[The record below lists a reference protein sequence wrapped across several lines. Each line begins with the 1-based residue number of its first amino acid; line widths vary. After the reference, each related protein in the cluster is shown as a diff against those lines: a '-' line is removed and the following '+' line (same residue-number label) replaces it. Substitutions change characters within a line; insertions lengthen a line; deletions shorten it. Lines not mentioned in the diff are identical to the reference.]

1 MKSYLHSSKLAPS
14 PGPILFKVFVTNRVI
29 DRISRDVN
37 RPFERIG
44 LLMGTLE
51 DQSLWINDIIPGGN
65 ETTEVS
71 CVFPPQRLAQVAN
84 DIVQGKIEGRIVGW
98 YHSHPGHGL
107 FLSQTDLET
116 HLQFYQFSPYAVSLV
131 ADPKSSEFGIWIYEN
146 GIGVVQ
152 LPSNYI
158 HII

>member
-1 MKSYLHSSKLAPS
+1 
-14 PGPILFKVFVTNRVI
+14 
-29 DRISRDVN
+29 
-37 RPFERIG
+37 
-44 LLMGTLE
+44 MGALE
-51 DQSLWINDIIPGGN
+51 DSSLWVNDIIPGGSEMN
-65 ETTEVS
+65 EVS

-84 DIVQGKIEGRIVGW
+84 DIVNGKIKGRIVGW

-116 HLQFYQFSPYAVSLV
+116 HMQFYQFSPYAVSFV
-131 ADPKSSEFGIWIYEN
+131 ADPKSEEFGVWIYEN